1 MAPPIRFTLATLL
14 LLVAACRPKTE
25 TAAVGVEEGA
35 QPAGAS
41 ADDVRAI
48 RSVDD
53 QWGRAATS
61 GDGNAV
67 AALYAADATLL
78 PPGEP
83 IQQGEAARKYWID
96 YFASYAGPT
105 TLETT
110 DVKLHGD
117 LAVAVGTYRMTM
129 TEKKPGAKPLPVEEG
144 KYVEVLRKQADGSWK
159 MIYDIWNLNTPPP
172 KQ

>member
-1 MAPPIRFTLATLL
+1 MFLL
-14 LLVAACRPKTE
+14 WSAACHPTPKSE
-25 TAAVGVEEGA
+25 TGAVGVEEGA

-41 ADDVRAI
+41 AEDVKAI
-48 RSVDD
+48 HAVDEE
-53 QWGRAATS
+53 WGRAATA

-67 AALYAADATLL
+67 AALYAPDATLL

-83 IQQGEAARKYWID
+83 TQQGEAAKKYWID
-96 YFASYAGPT
+96 YFNTYAGPT
-105 TLETT
+105 KLSTS

-117 LAVAVGTYRMTM
+117 LAVAVGTYQMTM

-144 KYVEVLRKQADGSWK
+144 KYVEVMKKQADGSWK
-159 MIYDIWNLNTPPP
+159 MLYDIRNLNAPPP

>member
-1 MAPPIRFTLATLL
+1 MPASTRLALAILL
-14 LLVAACRPKTE
+14 IVAGCRPKAE

-41 ADDVRAI
+41 AADVQAI
-48 RSVDD
+48 HAVDEE
-53 QWGRAATS
+53 WGRAATA

-67 AALYAADATLL
+67 AALYTSDATLL

-83 IQQGEAARKYWID
+83 IKQGEAAKKYWTD
-96 YFASYAGPT
+96 FFSGYAGPT
-105 TLETT
+105 KLETS

-117 LAVAVGTYRMTM
+117 LAVAMGTYSMTM
-129 TEKKPGAKPLPVEEG
+129 TEKKPGAKPLPTEEG
-144 KYVEVLRKQADGSWK
+144 KYVEVLMKQADGSWK
-159 MIYDIWNLNTPPP
+159 MIYDIWNLNAPPP